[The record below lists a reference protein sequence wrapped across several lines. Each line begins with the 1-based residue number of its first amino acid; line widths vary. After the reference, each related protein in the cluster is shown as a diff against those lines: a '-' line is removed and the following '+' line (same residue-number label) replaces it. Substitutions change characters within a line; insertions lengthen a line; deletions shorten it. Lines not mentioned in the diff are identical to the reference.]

1 MVSALAAAGPQ
12 YGSPSHPNAIHLS
25 RQQRALNQQT
35 VARVPRRLL
44 EQRHRPSRER
54 RTAQQLD
61 LHTDA
66 ISPQQT
72 QLKVTAGVGASEGAA
87 AAAFEAELAFEGV
100 EYGLDPLANATELTE
115 ARFLVFAVGTDQGG
129 TKLSVMKA
137 SKSRPAKPL
146 SPRMT

>member
-1 MVSALAAAGPQ
+1 MAPPAIPMQFIYLGSREPSINKLWLESLAASSNSATGLRVSAELP
-12 YGSPSHPNAIHLS
+12 
-25 RQQRALNQQT
+25 
-35 VARVPRRLL
+35 
-44 EQRHRPSRER
+44 
-54 RTAQQLD
+54 QQLD